1 MELTKVI
8 NNRFTLTH
16 YNGHYYIY
24 TVTVVRNNIYVN
36 FDRVDAQRQEWNI
49 ISISIHSAL

>member
-1 MELTKVI
+1 MKPTKVI
-8 NNRFTLTH
+8 NNRFTLAH
-16 YNGHYYIY
+16 CNGHYYIY

-36 FDRVDAQRQEWNI
+36 FDRADVQRQKWKI

>member
-1 MELTKVI
+1 MKPTKVI

-16 YNGHYYIY
+16 CNGHYYVY

-36 FDRVDAQRQEWNI
+36 FDRVDTQRRE
-49 ISISIHSAL
+49 

>member
-1 MELTKVI
+1 MKPTKVI

-16 YNGHYYIY
+16 YNGHYYVY

-36 FDRVDAQRQEWNI
+36 FDRVDTQRQE
-49 ISISIHSAL
+49 